1 MMKSSKVQ
9 ITVLLVIAIIIV
21 VNLLADQFYFRLDF
35 TEDKQYTLSKATK
48 DILKEIQE
56 PVTVKAFF
64 SKDLPPQ
71 LIKNKKD
78 FQDMLVE
85 YGRIS
90 NHNLVFEFI
99 NPNADEQTEMEAMQQ
114 GVQPLMINVREKD
127 QMKQQKVYM
136 GAVLSLGNA
145 NEVIPV
151 IEPGAAM
158 EYALSTSIKKLSVM
172 DKPSVGLLQ
181 GHGEPGI
188 NEMIQ
193 VATELS
199 ILYSFEPLNVTDS
212 TIIPARI
219 KTIAIVRPT
228 DSIPGFVFQQLD
240 YFLARGGRL
249 FIAMNRVAGDLQSGY
264 GSSLPTGLEGWLLGK
279 GLMVNDSYVID
290 ASCVNA
296 TMQQQVGNAIH
307 ISQVMV
313 PYIPIIN
320 NFADHPIT
328 DGLEAVV
335 MQFTSP
341 LNFTGDTNLTYTP
354 LVMTSERSAIQPA
367 PQYFNFQKQWTER
380 DFPMQ
385 NLVIGAALEGS
396 FAGGIPSK
404 LVVIADGDFPV
415 NGARG
420 QQQQLQEDN
429 VSLMVN
435 SIDWLSDDTGL
446 ISLRTKGVSSRPIK
460 ELEDSKRTFIKWL
473 NFLLP
478 ILLILIYGFIRS
490 QIRRNQRIARM
501 EANLS

>member
-1 MMKSSKVQ
+1 
-9 ITVLLVIAIIIV
+9 
-21 VNLLADQFYFRLDF
+21 
-35 TEDKQYTLSKATK
+35 
-48 DILKEIQE
+48 
-56 PVTVKAFF
+56 
-64 SKDLPPQ
+64 
-71 LIKNKKD
+71 
-78 FQDMLVE
+78 
-85 YGRIS
+85 
-90 NHNLVFEFI
+90 
-99 NPNADEQTEMEAMQQ
+99 
-114 GVQPLMINVREKD
+114 MI
-127 QMKQQKVYM
+127 QQKVYM
-136 GAVLSLGNA
+136 GAALSIGNA
-145 NEVIPV
+145 KEVIPV

-158 EYALSTSIKKLSVM
+158 EYALSTSIKKLSVL

-188 NEMIQ
+188 SELMQ
-193 VATELS
+193 VGTELS
-199 ILYSFEPLNVTDS
+199 ILYNFEPLNVTDS
-212 TIIPARI
+212 TTIPARI

-228 DSIPGFVFQQLD
+228 DSIPANVFQQLD
-240 YFLARGGRL
+240 EFLARGGRI

-290 ASCVNA
+290 ANCVNA

-320 NFADHPIT
+320 NFADHSIT
-328 DGLEAVV
+328 EGLEAVV

-341 LNFTGDTNLTYTP
+341 LNFTGDTNLVYTP
-354 LVMTSERSAIQPA
+354 LVLTSERSATQPA
-367 PQYFNFQKQWTER
+367 PQYFDFQKKWTEI

-385 NLVIGAALEGS
+385 NLVIGAALEGP
-396 FAGGIPSK
+396 FTGGIPSK
-404 LVVIADGDFPV
+404 MVVIADGDFPV
-415 NGARG
+415 NGPRG

-446 ISLRTKGVSSRPIK
+446 ITLRTKGVSSRPIK
-460 ELEDSKRTFIKWL
+460 ELEDSKRAFIKWL